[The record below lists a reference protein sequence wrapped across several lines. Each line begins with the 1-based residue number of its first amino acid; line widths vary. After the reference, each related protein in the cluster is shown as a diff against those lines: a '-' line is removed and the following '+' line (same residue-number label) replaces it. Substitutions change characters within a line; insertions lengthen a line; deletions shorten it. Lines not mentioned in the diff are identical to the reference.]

1 MEYRINNN
9 EKIIEYKEQNVYL
22 PKKEFELFVYFQSN
36 PDKILTREEIL
47 QNVWDYGVVVDTRT
61 IDVHIRR
68 LRKRFPD
75 VPIVT
80 RKCYG
85 YMWKSDFLQ

>member
-9 EKIIEYKEQNVYL
+9 EKIIEYKGESVHL

-36 PDKILTREEIL
+36 PNKMMTREEIL
-47 QNVWDYGVVVDTRT
+47 QNVWEYGVVVDTRT

-75 VPIVT
+75 VPIAT
-80 RKCYG
+80 RVGYG
-85 YMWKSDFLQ
+85 YIWKSDILQ